1 MEIPQNFLNSHAN
14 YYDKLLGIWQSA
26 CPSAM
31 HFQKLR
37 GKLLQ
42 IGVVLVYSF
51 CSLCSGKSDQD
62 LETIDSH
69 SFLPT
74 FVFVNNES
82 DNEVTTSPSF
92 HLCFYWASQRSIPVI
107 FWRTSPITIVGVFN
121 LWVRHAK
128 LPYKPDKS
136 YFGIIAF
143 FFIGGSH
150 QTRKQKAI
158 YILLDPEA
166 PNHLLFSMYSHDY
179 LANAKNSVSFM
190 RTSFRLEFCP
200 LDLNMRKDKYLVAD
214 QIQVM
219 SWFLKGLITGGVSF
233 FHGDSYCS

>member
-1 MEIPQNFLNSHAN
+1 MSKQKRATCMISIESRPIYLDVQTWELEQFTKRSQFVYNRMGGIYHEILPKSEYFSKALYTFHSAQNDLSVGYFTNKTTKQIEA
-14 YYDKLLGIWQSA
+14 YDPDPKERFTV
-26 CPSAM
+26 AM
-31 HFQKLR
+31 QKLR

-74 FVFVNNES
+74 FVFVNN
-82 DNEVTTSPSF
+82 
-92 HLCFYWASQRSIPVI
+92 
-107 FWRTSPITIVGVFN
+107 
-121 LWVRHAK
+121 
-128 LPYKPDKS
+128 DKC
-136 YFGIIAF
+136 
-143 FFIGGSH
+143 
-150 QTRKQKAI
+150 Q
-158 YILLDPEA
+158 
-166 PNHLLFSMYSHDY
+166 
-179 LANAKNSVSFM
+179 NSVAFM

-219 SWFLKGLITGGVSF
+219 S
-233 FHGDSYCS
+233 

>member
-1 MEIPQNFLNSHAN
+1 MEIPHNFLNSHAN

-92 HLCFYWASQRSIPVI
+92 HLCFYWAYQRSIPVI
-107 FWRTSPITIVGVFN
+107 FWRTSPITIVGGFQFMSKAREAPLQTRQIV
-121 LWVRHAK
+121 L
-128 LPYKPDKS
+128 
-136 YFGIIAF
+136 GIIAF
-143 FFIGGSH
+143 FFIG
-150 QTRKQKAI
+150 
-158 YILLDPEA
+158 
-166 PNHLLFSMYSHDY
+166 F
-179 LANAKNSVSFM
+179 V
-190 RTSFRLEFCP
+190 TS
-200 LDLNMRKDKYLVAD
+200 N
-214 QIQVM
+214 
-219 SWFLKGLITGGVSF
+219 T
-233 FHGDSYCS
+233 